1 MAAQRGR
8 GTGAYTAA
16 VPLADGG
23 TDNYPEE
30 VRQDSQTARIY
41 GMTLC
46 KTEKFPGS
54 PAAVQGCRIPAA
66 HARFPEDLAAGSRIL
81 LIFWSQQKRRH
92 AKAISAPGSTSIMT
106 KAGESMIRRIQGF
119 LV

>member
-1 MAAQRGR
+1 MAAQPGR
-8 GTGAYTAA
+8 GTFADAAA

-54 PAAVQGCRIPAA
+54 PDAAADTL
-66 HARFPEDLAAGSRIL
+66 FPVTGTV
-81 LIFWSQQKRRH
+81 
-92 AKAISAPGSTSIMT
+92 SAMVFRQYMAWMPMSL
-106 KAGESMIRRIQGF
+106 F
-119 LV
+119 